1 MLTIMYLHIY
11 RCNLGQISIGR
22 VSPVDWIK
30 MEKSL
35 AMVGLMPKAKVMTG
49 KATAPPPS
57 EVAPATMAPKIIV
70 TVRM

>member
-1 MLTIMYLHIY
+1 M
-11 RCNLGQISIGR
+11 
-22 VSPVDWIK
+22 

-35 AMVGLMPKAKVMTG
+35 AMVGLMPKARVMTG